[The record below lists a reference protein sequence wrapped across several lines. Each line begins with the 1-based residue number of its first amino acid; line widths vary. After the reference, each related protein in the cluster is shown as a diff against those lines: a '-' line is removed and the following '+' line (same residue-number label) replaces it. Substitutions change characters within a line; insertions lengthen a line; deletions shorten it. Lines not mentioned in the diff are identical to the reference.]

1 MNIEA
6 IHPNFRLP
14 VRGSERAGAYDL
26 HMPEAGSIP
35 PIWAREDPAKPI
47 KVKLGFAAEVPPGHV
62 ALLLPRSGTGAK
74 HSVELENT
82 CGVIDEDYRGEW
94 MAVLNTKNG
103 EGFDWEAGDR
113 VVQMVIVPVATPE
126 LTLVDSLDATGR
138 GAGGFGSTG
147 KD

>member
-1 MNIEA
+1 MNIQPL
-6 IHPNFRLP
+6 HPNFRLP

-35 PIWAREDPAKPI
+35 PIWARDDPAKPI

-103 EGFDWEAGDR
+103 EGFDWAAGDR
-113 VVQMVIVPVATPE
+113 VVQMVIVPVHTPV
-126 LTLVDSLDATGR
+126 LNLVDDLTATAR
-138 GAGGFGSTG
+138 GTGGFGSSG
-147 KD
+147 Q